1 MKLTVKTSEVELEV
15 EYLTAETSLGYHEN
29 ITNVLKLTKELID
42 KCSTQTIELIKAKN
56 DERSN

>member
-15 EYLTAETSLGYHEN
+15 EYPTTETTLAYNDINTRIIRLTT
-29 ITNVLKLTKELID
+29 ELID

>member
-1 MKLTVKTSEVELEV
+1 MKLTVKTSEMELEV
-15 EYLTAETSLGYHEN
+15 EYSTTETSLGYHEN
-29 ITNVLKLTKELID
+29 ITNVLKLTTELID

>member
-15 EYLTAETSLGYHEN
+15 EYSTTETSLGYHEN

-42 KCSTQTIELIKAKN
+42 KCSTQTIELIRAKN
-56 DERSN
+56 DEGSN